1 MRFRKTLTLLILALI
16 LAFALS
22 AWAQQ
27 ATQENNPA
35 LRSSQE
41 ANQVS
46 RPDFPR
52 AQDWPSAMQKLYMDE
67 SHCLIAPEI
76 RGDKDNPISC
86 YCRDAIADARYVHFT
101 YLLPGKDANLYGTFL
116 TLRHDALDECSRNA
130 AEAMGA
136 DFIQKTYDAITSKD
150 WKWSGPEVVRTSP
163 PDEVIKRIKPTGEHG
178 AGRWVPYTVQ
188 LVYRDAQGRVTRTEE
203 YATRE
208 FRPVFL
214 EKP

>member
-1 MRFRKTLTLLILALI
+1 MKYTLFAVTVIL
-16 LAFALS
+16 FVTVVEG
-22 AWAQQ
+22 QQ
-27 ATQENNPA
+27 ATPENNPTP
-35 LRSSQE
+35 RSSQK
-41 ANQVS
+41 AHQVL
-46 RPDFPR
+46 PPALPR
-52 AQDWPSAMQKLYMDE
+52 AHDWPPAMQKVYMDE

-76 RGDKDNPISC
+76 RSDKDNPISC

-116 TLRHDALDECSRNA
+116 ALKHYAWEQCSQST
-130 AEAMGA
+130 AEAMDS
-136 DFIQKTYDAITSKD
+136 DFIEHIDTAITSKD

-203 YATRE
+203 FATRE
-208 FRPVFL
+208 FRPVFP
-214 EKP
+214 ERP